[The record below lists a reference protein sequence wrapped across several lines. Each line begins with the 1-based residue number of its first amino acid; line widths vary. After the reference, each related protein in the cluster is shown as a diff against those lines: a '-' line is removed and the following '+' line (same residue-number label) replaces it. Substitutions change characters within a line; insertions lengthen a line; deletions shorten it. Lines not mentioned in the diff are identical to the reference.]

1 MLLFIIGL
9 IILLGGGFFYSKY
22 VESQLAPDDR
32 ETPAVRK
39 ADGVDYVVMS
49 QKKNWLINL
58 LNIAGMG
65 PIIGPIQGIL
75 FGPIAF
81 LAIPLGCV
89 FAGSVHDYMTGFI
102 SMRNGGS
109 QVPKLVGKYIG
120 DGVRKFYNI
129 VIAILLL
136 LTGVVFVYTPGD
148 LIANDILKAGADS
161 NVIWIIYAV
170 IFAYYIASTVLPID
184 KLIGRVYPIF
194 GGFLIVSAIGVFIGI
209 FIKGSGHLAFENA
222 GLLAEHPLGQRF
234 IPSFFITVACG
245 ILSGFHGSQVT
256 LISRTVKSESEA
268 RTTFYSTMI
277 AEGFIAMVWAA
288 GAMVLFSSGQ
298 AALDTP
304 GTIMVGQVSKY
315 FMGNVGG
322 LLAVLGVIALP
333 ITSGDTAFRS
343 LRLIIAEEL
352 NIDQKAPSKRAGL
365 SAVLFIPAFA
375 ILYFAKTNPNGFNL
389 LWRYFGFTNQFVATF
404 ALAVATIYLIDT
416 GKNYIITL
424 LPGIFYVFIVF
435 SFIINIKGLGLG
447 MPFSIAYPAAGVI
460 AVLYAYFVIKLG
472 KKNKGRIQ
480 SINLD

>member
-148 LIANDILKAGADS
+148 LIANDILKVGADS

-222 GLLAEHPLGQRF
+222 GLLAEHPLGQKF

-472 KKNKGRIQ
+472 KKNKERIQ